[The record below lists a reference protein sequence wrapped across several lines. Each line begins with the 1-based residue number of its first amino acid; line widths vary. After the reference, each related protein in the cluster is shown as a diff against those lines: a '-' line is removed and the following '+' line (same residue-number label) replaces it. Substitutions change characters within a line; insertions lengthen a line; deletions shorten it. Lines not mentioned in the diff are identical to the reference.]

1 MPKYNTYLGKIRN
14 ASPLADQMAKP
25 LMDKERSMTV
35 DFEGSWKGILKLD
48 YPRAVVWAKML
59 DFLQKNNRPVWV
71 EIDPDT
77 NVIARL
83 HIPQA
88 ARVLD
93 IDPQEEVVN
102 VTFKTSHAI
111 HYLRRNIADFQK
123 FLDLL
128 QSSRDTDTT
137 IMVTAVSHEFEII
150 DVRPLPPSFGIDGP
164 PEPPPPPVPDP
175 PVSPDRA
182 TELFNLMKAEGCTPC
197 ASVSTDCITFK
208 YPYDGCWIRAHIMCY
223 MMMDMGETPEKVWI
237 NGSLHPF
244 SANVPEC
251 TVGWGWHVAPTLMV
265 TQTSGPDIKMVIDP
279 SLCEGPVTP
288 DEWKALQSATA
299 TLSYTTWDLYYGST
313 GSGSA
318 SRSQANAD
326 LDQYRLYLDDMCAMY
341 GPSPYACPIL
351 KRTYFIVDRSTI
363 SQDEVD
369 AMLTLGNPAVIEAAF
384 YIVVEG
390 FTPTELNI
398 TNSTLSG
405 VPNIVPTLSVSPS
418 VLQMAVE
425 VMPTIMLEYP
435 THFNRRQRITW
446 KYKISFTGSAGFT
459 AELTELTLNTSIS
472 TVSSTGKIYL
482 IRQPNPYEIDG
493 QTSWLSTDLRVFQI
507 RTGETRFNKLMAAD
521 PSDFI
526 TTAISNLSSGS
537 SGGDTFENIL
547 TDQQA
552 SALTIS
558 QSIGGVNVYNF
569 AIAKVRY
576 RALSVSATNVRVFF
590 RLFPASSTSLEY
602 NLSTTYRRNTGGGQI
617 RPLLGIN
624 SGEAV
629 TIPCFAAPRVD
640 TSSVSM
646 TQQTDP
652 ANVQTIPPNAG
663 GQEVVRYF
671 GCWLD
676 INQTTPQFPY
686 NPSPADGP
694 WAMGRVSV
702 MDHIRNEHQCLV
714 AEIAFDPTPVPANA
728 SPSTSDK
735 LAQRNLAI
743 VASDNPGGKYSHRIP
758 HTFEIKPTRAKQ
770 APDELPDELMID
782 WGNTPM
788 GCLATIYI
796 SGINT
801 NDVMSLAARNYRSYT
816 LVRIDEH
823 TLQCETAG
831 VTYIP
836 IPPGEGAHYAS
847 MISIDL
853 PDTVKKGQHFKIVVH
868 QVTHTEERPN
878 PTINKTII
886 VPGQRRILGSFQIAI
901 PVTVKE
907 KMLTHEEVL
916 LSNLRWIQRSI
927 PATNR
932 WFDVFNRYVKQIGDR
947 VDALGGDSTKV
958 VASPSDDWKTRYQKC
973 KTFGILV
980 IILLALL
987 ILLPGVFQGQQL
999 AVLAAALFIV
1009 LIGVVLYWVNNCK
1022 PPIRRIL
1029 TAVVLGIVIGVIALV
1044 AAMLI
1049 L

>member
-14 ASPLADQMAKP
+14 ASPLADRMANSLTEK
-25 LMDKERSMTV
+25 DRSMSV
-35 DFEGSWKGILKLD
+35 DFEGSWKGVLKLD

-59 DFLQKNNRPVWV
+59 DFLQKNNRPVYV

-88 ARVLD
+88 AKVLN
-93 IDPQEEVVN
+93 IDPHEDVVN
-102 VTFKTSHAI
+102 VTFTTSHAV
-111 HYLRRNIADFQK
+111 HYLRRNLTDFQK
-123 FLDLL
+123 FLEIL
-128 QSSRDTDTT
+128 QSSKDTDTV

-150 DVRPLPPSFGIDGP
+150 DVRPLPPSFGNDGP

-175 PVSPDRA
+175 PVTPERA
-182 TELFNLMKAEGCTPC
+182 MELFTLMKDRGCTPC
-197 ASVSTDCITFK
+197 GSVGTECITFK

-223 MMMDMGETPEKVWI
+223 LMMDLSETPEKVWI

-265 TQTSGPDIKMVIDP
+265 IQPSGPDLKMVIDP

-288 DEWKALQSATA
+288 EAWRDLQSNSGV
-299 TLSYTTWDLYYGST
+299 LSYTTWDLYSGPS
-313 GSGSA
+313 GFGSA
-318 SRSQANAD
+318 SRAQANSD
-326 LDQYRLYLDDMCAMY
+326 LDFYRIQLDDLCAMY

-351 KRTYFIVDRSTI
+351 QRAYFIIDRSTI
-363 SQDEVD
+363 SKDEID
-369 AMLTLGNPAVIEAAF
+369 AMLTIASPAVIEAAF

-390 FTPTELNI
+390 FTPTELGI
-398 TNSTLSG
+398 TNATLSG
-405 VPNIVPTLSVSPS
+405 IPDVVPALNWSPLVSQMSVDVMSP
-418 VLQMAVE
+418 
-425 VMPTIMLEYP
+425 IMLEYP

-446 KYKISFTGSAGFT
+446 KYQISFTGTAGFT
-459 AELTELTLNTSIS
+459 EELAEITFNTSTS

-493 QTSWLSTDLRVFQI
+493 QTAWLSTDLRVFQI
-507 RTGETRFNKLMAAD
+507 RTGESRFNKAMATD
-521 PSDFI
+521 PSDFVTSVI
-526 TTAISNLSSGS
+526 NNLNNGS
-537 SGGDTFENIL
+537 SGADTFENIS

-558 QSIGGVNVYNF
+558 ESVDGVNVYNF

-576 RALSVSATNVRVFF
+576 RALSVSATEVRVFF

-602 NLSTTYRRNTGGGQI
+602 NLSTTYRRNTQAGQV

-629 TIPCFAAPRVD
+629 TIPCFAAQRVD
-640 TSSVSM
+640 TAVDAM
-646 TQQTDP
+646 TLQNDP
-652 ANVQTIPPNAG
+652 ANVQTIPPNAS
-663 GQEVVRYF
+663 GQEVVHYF

-686 NPSPADGP
+686 NPSPTDGP
-694 WAMGRVSV
+694 WPTGRVSV

-714 AEIAFDPTPVPANA
+714 AEIAFDPTPIPANA

-758 HTFEIKPTRAKQ
+758 HTFEIRPTRAKLDV
-770 APDELPDELMID
+770 DELPDELMID
-782 WGNTPM
+782 WGNTPA
-788 GCLATIYI
+788 GCLATLYI

-801 NDVMSLAARNYRSYT
+801 NDIMSLAAKNYRSYT

-836 IPPGEGAHYAS
+836 IPQGGGSNYAS
-847 MISIDL
+847 MISVDL
-853 PDTVKKGQHFKIVVH
+853 PDTVKKGQHFRIVVH
-868 QVTHTEERPN
+868 QITTTPDRQT
-878 PTINKTII
+878 PTSHSAAL
-886 VPGQRRILGSFQIAI
+886 PQRQRRILGSFQISI

-907 KMLTHEEVL
+907 RMLAHEEVL

-927 PATNR
+927 PPTNR
-932 WFDVFNRYVKQIGDR
+932 WFDVFNRYVTQIGQR
-947 VDALGGDSTKV
+947 VDALGGDSTKIV
-958 VASPSDDWKTRYQKC
+958 PSPSDDWKKRYQKC
-973 KTFGILV
+973 KILGILV
-980 IILLALL
+980 SILLALL
-987 ILLPGVFQGQQL
+987 ILLPGILKGQQL
-999 AVLAAALFIV
+999 ALLATTV
-1009 LIGVVLYWVNNCK
+1009 LILLLGTIFYWINNCK
-1022 PPIRRIL
+1022 PTIRRIL
-1029 TAVVLGIVIGVIALV
+1029 TAIITGIVAGAIALV
-1044 AAMLI
+1044 IACL
-1049 L
+1049 LL